1 MDIRQAMKHRCN
13 YTRLEPIEKIVPN
26 PRNPNTHP
34 EEQIDML
41 ARIMDFQGWRLP
53 IVVSKRSGFI
63 VRGHGRLLAA
73 QRLGLKKVPIDEQ
86 DYENE
91 AQEWADLIAD
101 NRIAELAET
110 DRATLKDVLEQ
121 LDTGEI
127 DLDFTGYDE
136 AALEEMMSEIHQ
148 PDEDTNADGGGGCP
162 ECGAKR

>member
-1 MDIRQAMKHRCN
+1 
-13 YTRLEPIEKIVPN
+13 
-26 PRNPNTHP
+26 
-34 EEQIDML
+34 ML
-41 ARIMDFQGWRLP
+41 AKIMEFQGWRLP

-110 DRATLKDVLEQ
+110 DRATLKDVLEE

-136 AALEEMMSEIHQ
+136 SALEDLMSEIHA
-148 PDEDTNADGGGGCP
+148 PDDFPEVDEDIETEHECP
-162 ECGAKR
+162 KCGYKWS

>member
-1 MDIRQAMKHRCN
+1 MKHRCK
-13 YTRLEPIEKIVPN
+13 YTRLAPIGDVVPN
-26 PRNPNTHP
+26 PRNPNSHP

-53 IVVSKRSGFI
+53 IVGSKRSGFI

-110 DRATLKDVLEQ
+110 DRAPLKDVLEA
-121 LDTGEI
+121 LDTGES

-148 PDEDTNADGGGGCP
+148 PDEDTNADGDGVCP
-162 ECGAKR
+162 ECGAKQ

>member
-1 MDIRQAMKHRCN
+1 MRHRCK
-13 YTRLEPIEKIVPN
+13 YTRLAPIGEVVPN

-41 ARIMDFQGWRLP
+41 AKIMEFQGWRLP

-136 AALEEMMSEIHQ
+136 AALEDLMSQFHVPDDNQGI
-148 PDEDTNADGGGGCP
+148 DEDAMGDTESECP
-162 ECGAKR
+162 SCGFKW

>member
-1 MDIRQAMKHRCN
+1 
-13 YTRLEPIEKIVPN
+13 
-26 PRNPNTHP
+26 
-34 EEQIDML
+34 ML
-41 ARIMDFQGWRLP
+41 AKIMEFQGWRLP

-110 DRATLKDVLEQ
+110 DRATLKDVLEE

-136 AALEEMMSEIHQ
+136 AALEDLMSQFHVPDDNEGI
-148 PDEDTNADGGGGCP
+148 DEDGMSDTEQECP
-162 ECGAKR
+162 SCGFKW

>member
-1 MDIRQAMKHRCN
+1 MKHRCK
-13 YTRLEPIEKIVPN
+13 YTRLAPIGEVVPN

-34 EEQIDML
+34 EEQIDIL
-41 ARIMDFQGWRLP
+41 AKIMEFQGWRLP

-73 QRLGLKKVPIDEQ
+73 QRLGRKQVPIDEQ

-110 DRATLKDVLEQ
+110 DRATLKDVLEE

-148 PDEDTNADGGGGCP
+148 PDEDTNADGDGVCP